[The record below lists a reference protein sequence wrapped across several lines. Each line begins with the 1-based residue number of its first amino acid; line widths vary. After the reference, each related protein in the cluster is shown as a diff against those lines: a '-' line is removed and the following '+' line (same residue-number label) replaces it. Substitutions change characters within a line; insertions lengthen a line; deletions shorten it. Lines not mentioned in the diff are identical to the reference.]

1 MWVLILNSYM
11 RNTGLAGIM
20 YATKLICEKAQRS
33 LQRRMTTTFMTL
45 DRKWNSRKSV
55 RSGSLTCTTEVDD
68 VKVGHKSRV
77 AGIMGP
83 KGCSSRN
90 LGGTFT
96 IIFLQHRVTFHN
108 DCPRSTSDFTH
119 CCLCVA

>member
-1 MWVLILNSYM
+1 M

-20 YATKLICEKAQRS
+20 YATKLICEKVQRS

-55 RSGSLTCTTEVDD
+55 RSGSLTCTTEIDD

-77 AGIMGP
+77 AGTHWIYCCKIPYLPLQDWGFRQYNV
-83 KGCSSRN
+83 GSRKSWFSIGLLVN
-90 LGGTFT
+90 LG
-96 IIFLQHRVTFHN
+96 L
-108 DCPRSTSDFTH
+108 
-119 CCLCVA
+119 L